1 MAGPGASQP
10 GAAGSGLDP
19 LGRPG
24 TGFGQG
30 MVKLP
35 ADTQVR
41 RIRKIRRLLEE
52 RANDPSRSPEERGY
66 YLRLLKRF

>member
-1 MAGPGASQP
+1 MQP

-30 MVKLP
+30 AVKLP
-35 ADTQVR
+35 DQADVR
-41 RIRKIRRLLEE
+41 RIQQIRKILEE
-52 RANDPSRSPEERGY
+52 RASDPSRSEEERGY